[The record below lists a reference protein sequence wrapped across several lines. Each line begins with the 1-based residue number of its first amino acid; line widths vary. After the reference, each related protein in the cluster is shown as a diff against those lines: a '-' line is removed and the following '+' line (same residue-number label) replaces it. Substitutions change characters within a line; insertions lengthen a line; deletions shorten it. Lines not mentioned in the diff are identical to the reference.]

1 MPSLDLLQGFEAA
14 ARHLSFTKAGAEL
27 FLTQSAVSR
36 QMKEL
41 EEQLGVP
48 LFHRRHR
55 ALALTDAGQ
64 QFYAAAAQVLTTMRT
79 ATSRLKAG
87 SGRRPLS
94 VTTTASFAALWLIP
108 RLAGFTRTHPDVDVR
123 ITADTRVQDLER
135 DGLDLAIRHG
145 SASLAGPNAVR
156 LFGERVFPV
165 CSPKL
170 LKKKPLR
177 HPADLKNHCLLQ
189 YDDPDARHPW
199 LHWKTW
205 LEVAGIPD
213 LKPAGTLS
221 FSGYEQIIPAA
232 VAGHGVALGRSPL
245 VKDLLAEKQLVA
257 PFSSSA
263 DPARAYFAIISKSAA
278 GRAEVADFVAWLKQE
293 AAKR

>member
-1 MPSLDLLQGFEAA
+1 MRNRNVIPSLDLLQGFEAA
-14 ARHLSFTKAGAEL
+14 ARHLSFTKAGEEL

-36 QMKEL
+36 QIKEL
-41 EEQLGVP
+41 EDQLGVP

-64 QFYAAAAQVLTTMRT
+64 QFYAAAAQVMTTMRT

-145 SASLAGPNAVR
+145 SASLAGPQAARPFGAR
-156 LFGERVFPV
+156 LVPGCRPTPLEKK
-165 CSPKL
+165 SPRQ
-170 LKKKPLR
+170 P
-177 HPADLKNHCLLQ
+177 P
-189 YDDPDARHPW
+189 DPPKPW
-199 LHWKTW
+199 L
-205 LEVAGIPD
+205 P
-213 LKPAGTLS
+213 
-221 FSGYEQIIPAA
+221 
-232 VAGHGVALGRSPL
+232 
-245 VKDLLAEKQLVA
+245 
-257 PFSSSA
+257 
-263 DPARAYFAIISKSAA
+263 
-278 GRAEVADFVAWLKQE
+278 
-293 AAKR
+293 